1 MFIKGRNETSMT
13 DKNTGKFPY
22 HQGELAAQDK
32 AGTRGAASELAA
44 GKRSALNFLANHD
57 AFLAAQSFA
66 AMSSVDLNTGN
77 VWVTPLFAK
86 AGDLRAVT
94 ENEIVISPH
103 SIPDNDVLN
112 TVESG
117 TPFSLLGID
126 LNRRIRHRINGVALG
141 FEDNRF
147 EDSSFENN
155 SFEDNDD
162 RGNNDRGLHLQV
174 NEYTPNCPKYI
185 NRREIILD
193 ASNAESINRKAKR
206 EERTSLTED
215 DQGFIQA
222 MDTLWIGSYAP
233 DIGADCNHRGGKP
246 GFIRVTS
253 PTTIEWPEYRG
264 NGMFFTSGNL
274 EVNDRAG
281 VTLVDFET
289 GSMIQMTGRALVDWK
304 HDGRYEGA
312 SRAIVFHI
320 ERLVRTDNVTSH
332 RWKRLDYSPYNPVVA
347 DSDGT
352 GKDSTGNDS
361 AINDTAI
368 NHSECPMKATLVKI
382 VEETETVKTFR
393 FVVSQRIAFLPGQY
407 ASFEF
412 NNILGGAASEVRTWT
427 LSETPNSLKGDNT
440 LDISVKRVPNGLV
453 TNWLHDHAEL
463 GLELVLTGIQGEM
476 TAITL
481 DADTQTP
488 LVPEQLLLL
497 SAGIGITPNL
507 AMVRGIG
514 AFSLQDKTKV
524 TMIHVERYQRH
535 LLSHHELVRR
545 SHKYPDFSY
554 TNIITSEQ
562 GRLTKAQLEA
572 LVPNPKEQQAYVCGP
587 ALFMAQMTEYLA
599 SIGVPVANIHT
610 EAFDF

>member
-1 MFIKGRNETSMT
+1 MFNKPS
-13 DKNTGKFPY
+13 NTGQFPY
-22 HQGELAAQDK
+22 HQGELAAQNK

-44 GKRSALNFLANHD
+44 GKRRVLNFLANHD

-66 AMSSVDLNTGN
+66 AMSIVDLSTGS
-77 VWVTPLFAK
+77 VWLTPLFAK
-86 AGDLRAVT
+86 AGDLSAVT
-94 ENEIVISPH
+94 ENEIVISSH

-112 TVESG
+112 AVESG

-141 FEDNRF
+141 FEDSQF
-147 EDSSFENN
+147 EE
-155 SFEDNDD
+155 
-162 RGNNDRGLHLQV
+162 NNDRGLHLQV

-193 ASNAESINRKAKR
+193 ANNAESINRKAKR
-206 EERTSLTED
+206 EERTSLTEE

-281 VTLVDFET
+281 VTVVDFET
-289 GSMIQMTGRALVDWK
+289 GSMIQMTGRALVDWE

-332 RWKRLDYSPYNPVVA
+332 RWKRLDYSPYNP
-347 DSDGT
+347 T
-352 GKDSTGNDS
+352 ILGKDSANNDS
-361 AINDTAI
+361 AIDDPSI
-368 NHSECPMKATLVKI
+368 NCNERPIKATLVKI

-393 FVVSQRIAFLPGQY
+393 FVVSHRIAFLPGQY

-412 NNILGGAASEVRTWT
+412 NNIPGGAASEVRTWT
-427 LSETPNSLKGDNT
+427 LSETPNSLNGDNT

-463 GLELVLTGIQGEM
+463 GLEVVLKGIQGEM

-481 DADTQTP
+481 DTDTKTP

-514 AFSLQDKTKV
+514 SFSLQDKTKV
-524 TMIHVERYQRH
+524 TMIHVERYQRL

-545 SHKYPDFSY
+545 SNNYPNFSY

-572 LVPNPKEQQAYVCGP
+572 LVPNPKDQQAYVCGP
-587 ALFMAQMTEYLA
+587 ASFMEQMTEYLA
-599 SIGVPVANIHT
+599 SIGVPVTNIHT

>member
-1 MFIKGRNETSMT
+1 MPNEESNKLSNL
-13 DKNTGKFPY
+13 DKNTGQFPY

-66 AMSSVDLNTGN
+66 AMTSVDLNTGD
-77 VWVTPLFAK
+77 VWLTPLFAK
-86 AGDLRAVT
+86 AGDLTAVT
-94 ENEIVISPH
+94 ENEIVISSQ
-103 SIPDNDVLN
+103 SIPDNDMLN

-141 FEDNRF
+141 FEDN
-147 EDSSFENN
+147 
-155 SFEDNDD
+155 DD
-162 RGNNDRGLHLQV
+162 RSLHLQV

-193 ASNAESINRKAKR
+193 ANNAESINRRAKR
-206 EERTSLTED
+206 EERTSLTKED
-215 DQGFIQA
+215 QDFIQA

-281 VTLVDFET
+281 VTVVDFET
-289 GSMIQMTGRALVDWK
+289 GSMIQMTGRALVDWG

-332 RWKRLDYSPYNPVVA
+332 RWRRLEYSPYNPA
-347 DSDGT
+347 IL
-352 GKDSTGNDS
+352 GKDSANSDSSIDDPSINGNERL
-361 AINDTAI
+361 I
-368 NHSECPMKATLVKI
+368 KATLVKI

-393 FVVSQRIAFLPGQY
+393 FVVSHRIAFLPGQY

-412 NNILGGAASEVRTWT
+412 NNIPGGAASEVRTWT
-427 LSETPNSLKGDNT
+427 LSETPNSLNGDNT

-463 GLELVLTGIQGEM
+463 GLEVVLKGIQGEM

-481 DADTQTP
+481 DADSQTP

-545 SHKYPDFSY
+545 SNNSPDFSY

-572 LVPNPKEQQAYVCGP
+572 LVPNPKDQQAYVCGP
-587 ALFMAQMTEYLA
+587 ASFMEQMTEYLA

>member
-1 MFIKGRNETSMT
+1 MSNEESNEKSNEKSNTA
-13 DKNTGKFPY
+13 KNTGQFPY
-22 HQGELAAQDK
+22 HHGELAAQDK

-66 AMSSVDLNTGN
+66 AMSIVDLSTGN
-77 VWVTPLFAK
+77 VWLTPLFAK

-112 TVESG
+112 AVESG

-141 FEDNRF
+141 FAE
-147 EDSSFENN
+147 
-155 SFEDNDD
+155 NDD
-162 RGNNDRGLHLQV
+162 RGLYLQV

-193 ASNAESINRKAKR
+193 ANNVESINRKAKR
-206 EERTSLTED
+206 EERTSLTEE

-281 VTLVDFET
+281 VTVVDFET
-289 GSMIQMTGRALVDWK
+289 GSMIQMTGRALVDWE

-332 RWKRLDYSPYNPVVA
+332 RWKRLDYSPYNPTVL
-347 DSDGT
+347 
-352 GKDSTGNDS
+352 GKDSANSDGAIDDPSIKGNERP
-361 AINDTAI
+361 I
-368 NHSECPMKATLVKI
+368 KATLVKI

-393 FVVSQRIAFLPGQY
+393 FVVSHRIAFLPGQY

-412 NNILGGAASEVRTWT
+412 NNIPGGATSEVRTWT
-427 LSETPNSLKGDNT
+427 LSETPNSLNGDNT

-463 GLELVLTGIQGEM
+463 GLEVVLKGIQGEM

-481 DADTQTP
+481 DTDTQTP

-545 SHKYPDFSY
+545 SSNYPDFSY

-587 ALFMAQMTEYLA
+587 ASFMEQMTEYLA